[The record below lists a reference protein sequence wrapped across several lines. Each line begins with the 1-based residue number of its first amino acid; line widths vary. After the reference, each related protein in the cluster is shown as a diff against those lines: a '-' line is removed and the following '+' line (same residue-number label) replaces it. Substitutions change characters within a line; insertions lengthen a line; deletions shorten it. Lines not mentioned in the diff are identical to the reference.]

1 MKHLFNYF
9 IIIFLILFLNGKGYS
24 QASEFGV
31 NLSGMEWGNTIPGT
45 EGSDYFVPTAAE
57 FAYYNSL
64 GLKLFR
70 IPFLWERMQ
79 PTLGGPLNATYLAYL
94 DQVVAAAAAS
104 GVSVYIDCHNYARYN
119 LSNPSASSSS
129 SDTTTVIT
137 HSKGPTQ
144 AQYNDLWTQLA
155 THYASNATV
164 WGYDIMNEP
173 HTLGTA
179 NWPAI
184 VQSVVNAIRTADTTH
199 VIIVE
204 GDHWSQGY
212 RWPTLPNS
220 AGLATVIDPANNLLF
235 EAHQYFDSN
244 ESGTFTGTAGTGFA
258 DNTPL
263 DTPNTVNSGVNII
276 TPFVNWI
283 NKNNLR
289 GMVGEFG
296 IPNDASASD
305 QANWNTFLGNFLAYL
320 QTNCILGTYW
330 AGGPAWGNSYVLS
343 CEPLN
348 NDYTNPSEERP
359 QMPTLASYT
368 SFQQGC
374 TSVGLTPALVTD
386 TITSPATNTN
396 IAQGTDITF
405 TASAGTTFG
414 SITQIAFYQG
424 KTLIGTDAVSP
435 YTVTWKN
442 SDTGSYRITAIA
454 TNSIL
459 QTSDSSAITI
469 NVGIAPIQ
477 HTITGLT
484 SITPNQQGVV
494 YSVPDTT
501 GATYKWTLPS
511 GATIA
516 SSSSNNSQIMV
527 NFGNKGGTVSVTETN
542 PYGSSTSSLTVNAT
556 TPTGLVSAL
565 AADSYLA
572 RPNPFTTTVTIHI
585 TTASGSPEPLML
597 SISDLKGVSCYNSS
611 TYFTN
616 EDIIVGE
623 QLPSGVYIAQ
633 LVYANQ
639 IQVVKLVK
647 IQ

>member
-119 LSNPSASSSS
+119 LTNPSSSS
-129 SDTTTVIT
+129 SSNDTTTVIT

-144 AQYNDLWTQLA
+144 AQYNNLWTQLA
-155 THYASNATV
+155 THYATNATV

-173 HTLGTA
+173 HNLGKA

-184 VQSVVNAIRTADTTH
+184 VQSVVNAIRTVDTIH

-204 GDHWSQGY
+204 GDNWSQGY

-220 AGLATVIDPANNLLF
+220 AGLAAVIDPTNNLLF

-296 IPNDASASD
+296 IPNNATASD

-320 QTNCILGTYW
+320 RANCILGTYW

-348 NDYTNPSEERP
+348 NDYTNPGEARP

-368 SFQQGC
+368 SFETGC
-374 TSVGLTPALVTD
+374 TSVGLTPALITD
-386 TITSPATNTN
+386 SIISPATNTN
-396 IAQGTDITF
+396 IAQGVNITL

-414 SITQIAFYQG
+414 SITKVVFYQG
-424 KTLIGTDAVSP
+424 TTLLVSDTASP
-435 YTVTWKN
+435 YTVTWKS
-442 SDTGSYRITAIA
+442 SDTGSYRITAVA

-469 NVGIAPIQ
+469 NVGTPPASQ
-477 HTITGLT
+477 TITGPT
-484 SITPNQQGVV
+484 SVTSNQQGVI

-501 GATYKWTLPS
+501 GATYQWTLPV
-511 GATIA
+511 GATVT
-516 SSSSNNSQIMV
+516 SSSSNNSQITV
-527 NFGNKGGTVSVTETN
+527 NFGSKGGTVSVTETN
-542 PYGSSTSSLTVNAT
+542 PYGSSISSLKVKITTV
-556 TPTGLVSAL
+556 TGLVTPL
-565 AADSYLA
+565 VADSYLA
-572 RPNPFTTTVTIHI
+572 RPNPFINTVILHVN
-585 TTASGSPEPLML
+585 TASSSPEPLTL
-597 SISDLKGVSCYNSS
+597 IISDLKGVNYYSS
-611 TYFTN
+611 SAYFTN
-616 EDIIVGE
+616 EDITVGE